1 MSSEEDVE
9 RLLPN
14 EQNENLQIICSRK
27 SFLRVKKRKNNLR
40 WRLGAILL
48 AFVGSIVLSAY
59 SVNLSLGHNAN
70 LEQHKT
76 RYARSADEG
85 NVTEAEGANS
95 SEICVEPAMNEFPKD
110 GFTDEQRKGGAVIIH
125 ILLSMYMFL
134 GLAIICDDY
143 FVASLEQIVEKLQ
156 LSDDV
161 AGATFMAAGSSAP
174 ELFTS
179 LIGVFIAKS
188 DVGTGTIV
196 GSAVFNILVIIGLC
210 GLFCTAAIQLSWWPL
225 ARDSSCYLISIFV
238 LIGVLYDGN
247 VYWYEAAA
255 MVSLYFCYILIMK

>member
-1 MSSEEDVE
+1 MTRMSSEEDVE
-9 RLLPN
+9 GLLPN
-14 EQNENLQIICSRK
+14 QKNENLQIICSRK
-27 SFLRVKKRKNNLR
+27 SFMRVKKRKNNLR

-59 SVNLSLGHNAN
+59 SVNLSLGHNTVN
-70 LEQHKT
+70 LEQYKT
-76 RYARSADEG
+76 RYARSAENEG
-85 NVTEAEGANS
+85 NFTEAEGANS

-179 LIGVFIAKS
+179 LIGE
-188 DVGTGTIV
+188 
-196 GSAVFNILVIIGLC
+196 
-210 GLFCTAAIQLSWWPL
+210 LSN
-225 ARDSSCYLISIFV
+225 Y
-238 LIGVLYDGN
+238 
-247 VYWYEAAA
+247 
-255 MVSLYFCYILIMK
+255 